1 MPGKR
6 VYELARELK
15 MDTNSLLAKLEE
27 LKISAKSHA
36 STLSEE
42 QIKIVREAVMSSERE
57 EVVEKRI
64 KDGIIRRRVR
74 KVEPVKEEAV
84 KEKPV
89 KEEAELQPVKELEK
103 PVAPIEKPP
112 VEPATPPEAKKAPV
126 PIEKQ
131 EVVSAPAEEKAPK
144 RPPKRK
150 KPKKPVEAVIVHRP
164 SAPSPEQ
171 PAKVIEPRP
180 EVPKP
185 SQLTAKVEEVKQV
198 SPVAET
204 PQAQVSTPTKPKAPY
219 KKPSLVKEKITP
231 MVHVVEPAEEK
242 EEVILEE
249 GIVEE
254 KEKEKRKKKAKKK
267 GAKEILELPEPKK
280 PIKKPIGRKKE
291 IITKRDLYEGVERMY
306 RPTPKKKKAV
316 QKKVMKKPVITTPKA
331 QKRIIK
337 ISDTIQ
343 VGELA
348 HRMGVKSAEL
358 IKKLI
363 DLGIMANINQFL
375 DFEEASLVAADY
387 GFEVENV
394 ALEEEVLLKE
404 EEGRPEDMVK
414 RPPVVTVMGH
424 VDHGKTTLLDTIR
437 RTNVVAGEKGGIT
450 QHIGAYTVELEQGK
464 ITFIDTPGHEAFTAM
479 RARGAQVTD
488 IVVLVVAADDGVMD
502 RTREAISHAKAAK
515 VPIIVA
521 VNKIDKP
528 EANPDRVKRQM
539 AELGFVPEE
548 WGGDTL
554 FVNIS
559 AKKEIGIKELLEAIL
574 LQAEMLELKAN
585 PKVPARG
592 VVLEASIDRGRG
604 PVATVL
610 VQQGTLKPHDII
622 VAGRQ
627 WGRIRAM
634 LDEKGNPVREA
645 SPSYAV
651 QLLGLAGVP
660 QAGDDFLVVK
670 DEKIAKQII
679 ERREEKAK
687 EAEIAKSP
695 AKITIE
701 DFYQK
706 LQGEETKEVHLIV
719 KGDVQGSIE
728 AITESVKQLSTDK
741 CKVDIV
747 HTGVGQITE
756 NDIMLA
762 SASEAMVIGFNVKI
776 DGGAKKLAEQEKV
789 EIRIYGV
796 IYELIEDLK
805 RIMLGKL
812 EPTYV
817 EKVVGHAEVRA
828 IFPLAKVGNVAG
840 CYVTDGKVMRSG
852 KARVMR
858 NGREVWSGNIENLK
872 RFKDEVREV
881 VQANECGIKLEGFN
895 DFQEGDII
903 EVFVLE
909 EVAPTL

>member
-1 MPGKR
+1 MPGMR

-27 LKISAKSHA
+27 LKIPAKSHV

-42 QIKIVREAVMSSERE
+42 HVKAVRDAVGASDRQEIVEQ
-57 EVVEKRI
+57 RI

-74 KVEPVKEEAV
+74 KVEPSKEEIAEAKAPAEPDKV
-84 KEKPV
+84 LPKPT
-89 KEEAELQPVKELEK
+89 ELEK
-103 PVAPIEKPP
+103 PSPTTTLPGEAYKAPFPVEEGKSAVTTPVVEEKP
-112 VEPATPPEAKKAPV
+112 AKRLPRK
-126 PIEKQ
+126 
-131 EVVSAPAEEKAPK
+131 
-144 RPPKRK
+144 K
-150 KPKKPVEAVIVHRP
+150 KPKKPIEAIIVHRP
-164 SAPSPEQ
+164 SAPPVEH
-171 PAKVIEPRP
+171 P
-180 EVPKP
+180 PKP
-185 SQLTAKVEEVKQV
+185 VKEEVSAPKLAAAPSKAVEDVKDV
-198 SPVAET
+198 SVVVESPPVA
-204 PQAQVSTPTKPKAPY
+204 STPTSAPAKQKAPY
-219 KKPSLVKEKITP
+219 KKPSILKEKITP
-231 MVHVVEPAEEK
+231 MVQVIGAAEEK
-242 EEVILEE
+242 EEVVLEE

-254 KEKEKRKKKAKKK
+254 KEKEKKKKKAKKK
-267 GAKEILELPEPKK
+267 GIKEILELPEPKK
-280 PIKKPIGRKKE
+280 PIKKAIGRKKE
-291 IITKRDLYEGVERMY
+291 IITKRDFLEGVERMY
-306 RPTPKKKKAV
+306 RPTLKKKKAV

-394 ALEEEVLLKE
+394 ALEEDVLLKE
-404 EEGRPEDMVK
+404 EEGRIEDMVK

-450 QHIGAYTVELEQGK
+450 QHIGAYTVELEQGR

-488 IVVLVVAADDGVMD
+488 IVILVVAADDGVMD

-539 AELGFVPEE
+539 SELGFMPEE

-634 LDEKGNPVREA
+634 LDDNGNPVKEA
-645 SPSYAV
+645 TPSYAV
-651 QLLGLAGVP
+651 QVLGLTAVP
-660 QAGDDFLVVK
+660 QAGDDFIVVK
-670 DEKIAKQII
+670 EEKIAKQIV
-679 ERREEKAK
+679 EHREEKAK
-687 EAEIAKSP
+687 KAEIARSP
-695 AKITIE
+695 AKITVE
-701 DFYQK
+701 EFYDK
-706 LQGEETKEVHLIV
+706 LQECEAKEVHLII

-728 AITESVKQLSTDK
+728 AVAESVKQLGTDK

-747 HTGVGQITE
+747 HAAVGQVTE

-762 SASEAMVIGFNVKI
+762 SASDAMIIGFNVKV

-789 EIRIYGV
+789 EIRTYGV

-817 EKVVGHAEVRA
+817 EKVVGHAEVKN
-828 IFPLAKVGNVAG
+828 IFPIAKVGNVAG
-840 CYVTDGKVMRSG
+840 CYVTDGKVLRSG
-852 KARVMR
+852 KARIVR
-858 NGREVWSGNIENLK
+858 NGSEIWSGNIENLK
-872 RFKDEVREV
+872 RFKDDVREV
-881 VQANECGIKLEGFN
+881 AQANECGIKLEGFN
-895 DFQEGDII
+895 EFQEGDVI